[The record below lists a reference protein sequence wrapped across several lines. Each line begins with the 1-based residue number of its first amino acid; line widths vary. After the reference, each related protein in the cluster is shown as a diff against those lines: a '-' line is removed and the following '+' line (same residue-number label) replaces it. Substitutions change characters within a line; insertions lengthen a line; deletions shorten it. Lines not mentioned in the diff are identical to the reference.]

1 MADNIINIAF
11 AKGATLFQPARWKA
25 YLKDLH
31 DNEAEGI
38 GHKSILQI
46 FHSEKLW
53 FTRDDANGHQA
64 AAEEHLKQCDAAL
77 EESNA
82 IITAL
87 EKERANKPKP
97 SEMLDWSAAW
107 W

>member
-1 MADNIINIAF
+1 MF
-11 AKGATLFQPARWKA
+11 PSARWKA
-25 YLKDLH
+25 YLRDLQNGES
-31 DNEAEGI
+31 DSDGA
-38 GHKSILQI
+38 GHKVIYHI
-46 FHSEKLW
+46 FHSQALW
-53 FTRDDANGHQA
+53 FTREENNEYLDL
-64 AAEEHLKQCDAAL
+64 AEERLRECDVAL

-97 SEMLDWSAAW
+97 SEMLDWSIPW